1 MKKLAVPIILM
12 LASAVSLFLGF
23 TVLRSAF
30 AGFALYYLLCCITL
44 PLLDI
49 LVLRKIPARCIP
61 ELLGFSPPKKKDI
74 VLGVWAGLAMAA
86 AMLVALVVFRDV
98 VFGDGRI
105 GAVLKGWGASGKNAV
120 VVYIVMLVFNG
131 ALEELFWRGYLYDRL
146 RAMPNRFLA
155 LGLPAFFFGA
165 QHLFVV
171 SLLVADPA
179 IVGLFIAGIFG
190 AGLVW
195 SLMRERSGGILACVI
210 SHTLVTSGYMGAFFI
225 FGF

>member
-155 LGLPAFFFGA
+155 LGLPAFFSAPSTCSWFLFSWPIPRWSASSFLASSAPAWSGA
-165 QHLFVV
+165 
-171 SLLVADPA
+171 
-179 IVGLFIAGIFG
+179 
-190 AGLVW
+190 
-195 SLMRERSGGILACVI
+195 
-210 SHTLVTSGYMGAFFI
+210 
-225 FGF
+225 